1 MSELPDYN
9 GLSTY
14 FHWDI
19 YFPNTLSKRVQVPE
33 DWVTGTVRANG
44 IDVQYYQVGD
54 GPPLVLAHGLFDN
67 GRCWAP
73 VVAELKTDFT
83 VTMYDARGHGGTD
96 APETGYGIED
106 RATDLLGV
114 LDALSITKPVVLGH
128 SLGGSTAAWAA
139 AKNPGTLRGIILL
152 DPAGIHGEPDIG
164 PDERAE
170 MVRDRVERHAE
181 QSLSELIQEYDEWDP
196 ELARRLAVADK
207 ECSPHIAKITARGFP
222 RLNKTFEDIDCPT
235 LVLRSDGSPTERAD
249 DLEVA
254 DNLQNG
260 RLVHIHEA
268 GHCIHRDCYDAA
280 MAEIKTFLY
289 RYR

>member
-1 MSELPDYN
+1 
-9 GLSTY
+9 
-14 FHWDI
+14 
-19 YFPNTLSKRVQVPE
+19 
-33 DWVTGTVRANG
+33 
-44 IDVQYYQVGD
+44 
-54 GPPLVLAHGLFDN
+54 
-67 GRCWAP
+67 

-139 AKNPGTLRGIILL
+139 ANNPGTLRGIILL

-170 MVRDRVERHAE
+170 MVRGRVERHAE
-181 QSLSELIQEYDEWDP
+181 QSISELTQEYDEWSP

-207 ECSPHIAKITARGFP
+207 ECSPQVAKITAQGFP
-222 RLNKTFEDIDCPT
+222 PLDETFEDIDCPT
-235 LVLRSDGSPTERAD
+235 LVIRSDGSPTERAD

-268 GHCIHRDCYDAA
+268 GHCIHRDRYDAT
-280 MAEIKTFLY
+280 MAEIETFLH
-289 RYR
+289 RHS